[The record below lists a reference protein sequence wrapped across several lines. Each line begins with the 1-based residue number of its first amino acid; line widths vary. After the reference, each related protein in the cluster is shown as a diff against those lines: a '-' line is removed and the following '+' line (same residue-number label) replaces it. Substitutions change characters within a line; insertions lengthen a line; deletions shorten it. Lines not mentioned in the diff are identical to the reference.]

1 MVKTKW
7 EYWLNTR
14 FLNEITIKQSNYY
27 LCHSLHS
34 SKHTKLMNKFKR
46 YTVTAALP
54 YANGPVH
61 IGHLAGCYLPADIY
75 VRYLRSKGED
85 VKFICGSDEH
95 GVPITIKA
103 KKEGITP
110 QQVVDK
116 YHKIMGDAFEEF
128 GISFDIFSRTS
139 AKVHHETASE
149 FFKTLYDKGVFKEEI
164 TEQYFDEKANQFL
177 ADRYIVGTCP
187 KCGND
192 NAYGD
197 QCENCGST
205 LNATDLINP
214 RSTLSGEKPV
224 MKKTKNWFLPLDT
237 MQPKIEA
244 YIDSHKE
251 WKTNVFGQCKSWLNS
266 GLQPRA
272 MTRDLDWG
280 VKVPIEGGE
289 GKVLYVWFDAPIGYI
304 SATKELFENQG
315 KKQDWELYWKD
326 KETKLVHFIGKDNI
340 VFHCII
346 FPAMLMAEG
355 SYILP
360 ENVPANEFLNLE
372 GNKISTSRN
381 WAVWLH
387 EYLLEFNDK
396 QDALRYTLCANAPE
410 TKDNDFTW
418 KDFQA
423 KNNNELVAI
432 LGNFINR
439 TLVLTHKYY
448 NGKVPVAL
456 EYTKAD
462 ILLLEEITKFP
473 SKIAS
478 SIEQYRF
485 REALG
490 ELMNLARLGNKYLAD
505 NEPWILIKTDEKRVQ
520 TIMNLSLQIVAN
532 LTVLMEPFLP
542 FTSKKLGAMIN
553 INKDLKWNDATRTDL
568 LLAGHQINPSGLLF
582 EKIEDETVD
591 EQVLKLKNSKM
602 INEAESHKAEI
613 ILNDENAGLPG
624 LAPAKADISFDDFN
638 KMDIR
643 VGTILEAERVPKTDK
658 LMKLL
663 IDTGIDQRI
672 VVSGIAAYYKPED
685 IIGQKVSILV
695 NLAPR
700 KIKNIESQGMIL
712 MAENSNGELS
722 FVVPG
727 KSGVDNGA
735 NIK

>member
-1 MVKTKW
+1 
-7 EYWLNTR
+7 
-14 FLNEITIKQSNYY
+14 
-27 LCHSLHS
+27 
-34 SKHTKLMNKFKR
+34 MNKFKR

-116 YHKIMGDAFEEF
+116 YHKIMGDAFKEF

-280 VKVPIEGGE
+280 VKVPIEGAE
-289 GKVLYVWFDAPIGYI
+289 GKVLYVWFDAPIGYV

-505 NEPWILIKTDEKRVQ
+505 SEPWILIKTDEKRVQ

-613 ILNDENAGLPG
+613 ILNDENAGLSG
-624 LAPAKADISFDDFN
+624 LTPAKADISFDDFN

-722 FVVPG
+722 FVVPS
-727 KSGVDNGA
+727 KSDMNNGA